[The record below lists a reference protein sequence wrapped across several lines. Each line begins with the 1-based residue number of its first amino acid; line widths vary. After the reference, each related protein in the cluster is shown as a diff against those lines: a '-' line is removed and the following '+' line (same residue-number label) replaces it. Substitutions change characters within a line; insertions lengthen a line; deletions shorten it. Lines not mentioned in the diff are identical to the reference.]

1 MRVLGGDNVGLEC
14 RRLQLLLLHVEFL
27 RLIDHHVNFIL
38 DALGGG
44 EGGVV
49 SLLLL
54 HGELLSL
61 SSHLGH
67 LHGDLF
73 GLARLFLMF

>member
-1 MRVLGGDNVGLEC
+1 VHVLGGDNVGLGC
-14 RRLQLLLLHVEFL
+14 HRLQLLLLYVEFL
-27 RLIDHHVNFIL
+27 RLMDYHVNFVFN
-38 DALGGG
+38 ALGGG
-44 EGGVV
+44 VGGVV

-73 GLARLFLMF
+73 GLARLFSMF